1 MRGGFCEVDDLR
13 LSPESVVSVSPAPT
27 VGNITIRAEIDN
39 SEIRVFLSGYGVR
52 AATDSH
58 MNENLSPVDLPA
70 IGLLQGLPDDER
82 AILSSYG
89 HFLMAPSGGTVIAQ
103 GSPQDSLYVVISGR
117 LHARRSDSGRE
128 ILVGEIKTGEAFG
141 EVNIFD
147 PGEASATV
155 VAVDPTQ
162 LWRIARGELEEFFNA
177 YPGSGNVLLCGIA
190 TNLSARLR
198 SVSEKLAGK
207 VEYEALLAEAGAAT
221 AAH

>member
-1 MRGGFCEVDDLR
+1 
-13 LSPESVVSVSPAPT
+13 
-27 VGNITIRAEIDN
+27 
-39 SEIRVFLSGYGVR
+39 
-52 AATDSH
+52 

-70 IGLLQGLPDDER
+70 IGLLQALPDEER

-89 HFLMAPSGGTVIAQ
+89 HFLMAPAGGSVIAQ

-128 ILVGEIKTGEAFG
+128 ILVGEIRTGEAFG

-162 LWRIARGELEEFFNA
+162 LWRIARGELEEFLNA
-177 YPGSGNVLLCGIA
+177 YPAAGNALLAGIA
-190 TNLSARLR
+190 TNLSTRLR
-198 SVSEKLAGK
+198 AVSAKLVGK
-207 VEYEALLAEAGAAT
+207 VEYEALLAAAEAVT
-221 AAH
+221 PSP